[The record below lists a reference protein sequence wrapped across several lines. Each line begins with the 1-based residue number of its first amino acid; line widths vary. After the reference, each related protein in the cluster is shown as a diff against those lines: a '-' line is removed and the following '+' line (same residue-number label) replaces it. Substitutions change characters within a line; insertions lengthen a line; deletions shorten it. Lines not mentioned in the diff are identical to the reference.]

1 LRNVG
6 RRERRELVGI
16 GRRCDDL
23 LELLNLGSSEE
34 MLGLTLKYRMRLSQN
49 QSDMMVSHWK
59 KMMSYWKMMMSY
71 WKMMVRHSAV
81 KVQRTC

>member
-16 GRRCDDL
+16 GRRRDDL

-59 KMMSYWKMMMSY
+59 MMMSY

>member
-23 LELLNLGSSEE
+23 LQLLNLGSSEE

-59 KMMSYWKMMMSY
+59 MMMSY
-71 WKMMVRHSAV
+71 WKMMVRYSAV

>member
-1 LRNVG
+1 MRNVG

-23 LELLNLGSSEE
+23 LQLLNLGSSEE

-59 KMMSYWKMMMSY
+59 MMMSY
-71 WKMMVRHSAV
+71 WKMMVRYSAV

>member
-59 KMMSYWKMMMSY
+59 MMMSY
-71 WKMMVRHSAV
+71 WKMMVRYSAV

>member
-23 LELLNLGSSEE
+23 LQLLNLGSSEE

-59 KMMSYWKMMMSY
+59 MMMSY

>member
-23 LELLNLGSSEE
+23 LQLLNLGSSEE

-49 QSDMMVSHWK
+49 QSDTMVSH
-59 KMMSYWKMMMSY
+59 WKMMMSY
-71 WKMMVRHSAV
+71 WKMMVRYSAV